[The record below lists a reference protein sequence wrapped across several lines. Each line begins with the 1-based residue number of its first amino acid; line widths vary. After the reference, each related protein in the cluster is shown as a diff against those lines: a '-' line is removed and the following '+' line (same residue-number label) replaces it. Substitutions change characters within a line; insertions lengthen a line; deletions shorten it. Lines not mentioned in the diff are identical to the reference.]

1 MAYFHSQTRIWIP
14 VLCRDFSIGS
24 DSDYDPLI
32 EMYVT
37 GTRDLSLG
45 QRFIPEM
52 GTVPIW
58 ERDLNLNLSQWK
70 HVPHN
75 TM

>member
-1 MAYFHSQTRIWIP
+1 MQ
-14 VLCRDFSIGS
+14 DFSIGS
-24 DSDYDPLI
+24 DLDSTTSLDGNVCNRD
-32 EMYVT
+32 
-37 GTRDLSLG
+37 GDLSLG
-45 QRFIPEM
+45 QRSILKM

-70 HVPHN
+70 HVLHN